1 MKSNVQQLSSF
12 FTIHLMYKGMIV
24 LPVNA
29 ISLTDT
35 VNVHIT
41 DC

>member
-1 MKSNVQQLSSF
+1 MKSNVQKLSSF

-29 ISLTDT
+29 ISLMCILLI
-35 VNVHIT
+35 VR
-41 DC
+41 